1 MLLGSTVR
9 AVVDFDSMPP
19 RHAIRPSAPPITV
32 VRPQPRGPEPSAAS
46 ASSKPSSLQIK
57 LQTILGGLLNTVRPF
72 PDALNALR
80 EYFRGIQG
88 LEIIE

>member
-19 RHAIRPSAPPITV
+19 RHAIRVSAPAVTATRSQRRSEP
-32 VRPQPRGPEPSAAS
+32 PAAPE
-46 ASSKPSSLQIK
+46 KPAGLQIK
-57 LQTILGGLLNTVRPF
+57 LQALLGGMLHTVRPF
-72 PDALNALR
+72 PDAFVALR

-88 LEIIE
+88 LEIVE